1 LTSKCT
7 HNLNDLY
14 NSLPTQYE
22 PERTSYNM
30 PFGDRDE
37 DRFAYDSKVGAAR
50 ELYVRDEM
58 RITCFSADTITG
70 VRIAIPVGPSWI

>member
-1 LTSKCT
+1 ML
-7 HNLNDLY
+7 
-14 NSLPTQYE
+14 
-22 PERTSYNM
+22 
-30 PFGDRDE
+30 FGDRDK
-37 DRFAYDSKVGAAR
+37 DRFAYDSKVGAAG